1 MSLKTDVASAK
12 PPPFV
17 AWPLLIGAAGFAA
30 GFFGP
35 IIFIPDSNIGPVI
48 GILMTG
54 PGGAVLGL
62 LMGATAKV
70 IAPPPATAWKI
81 LLSTAAI
88 VALSVLAFCI
98 ISPNPRLHGRVIEG
112 EIQACLSPNELAPE
126 AIHYWDK
133 RIASVTSAAP
143 RAGWRDGVPQ
153 LLVADAG
160 LVLEIKLIR
169 ENFVYEERNIWN
181 KGKLNASGW
190 RSPETP
196 TKRFYVRQDAA
207 SCSDYQFG
215 SRVQSMPIDES
226 SSDWPPSKAPIFLG
240 LLLMKPVPALI
251 QKQL

>member
-1 MSLKTDVASAK
+1 MSLKTDVAPAK

-81 LLSTAAI
+81 LLGTAAI

-112 EIQACLSPNELAPE
+112 EIQACLSPDELAPE

-207 SCSDYQFG
+207 SCSDYQLG